1 MFRLGRFVIAGMLFS
16 AGAVADGHG
25 HGHHKHHKHHGH
37 HHDHY
42 VEVERVYYPERV
54 VQYVPAPVVV
64 PAPRYQS
71 YDQRS
76 TTGLVGGALG
86 SAVGYEMSRGD
97 PLGAGIGAAAGAW
110 MGNGMSR

>member
-1 MFRLGRFVIAGMLFS
+1 MFKSGKFVLMGLLFTS
-16 AGAVADGHG
+16 VAFADGHG
-25 HGHHKHHKHHGH
+25 HGHHKHHGHHGD
-37 HHDHY
+37 DHY

-54 VQYVPAPVVV
+54 VQYVPTPA
-64 PAPRYQS
+64 PAPRYQR

-86 SAVGYEMSRGD
+86 SAVGYEMSKGD

>member
-1 MFRLGRFVIAGMLFS
+1 MFKLGKILIASLLFS
-16 AGAVADGHG
+16 SVAVADGHG
-25 HGHHKHHKHHGH
+25 HGHGHHKRHGHHGH
-37 HHDHY
+37 DRY

-54 VQYVPAPVVV
+54 VHYAPAPV

-76 TTGLVGGALG
+76 TSGLVGGALG
-86 SAVGYEMSRGD
+86 SAVGYEMSKGD

-110 MGNGMSR
+110 MGNGMNR